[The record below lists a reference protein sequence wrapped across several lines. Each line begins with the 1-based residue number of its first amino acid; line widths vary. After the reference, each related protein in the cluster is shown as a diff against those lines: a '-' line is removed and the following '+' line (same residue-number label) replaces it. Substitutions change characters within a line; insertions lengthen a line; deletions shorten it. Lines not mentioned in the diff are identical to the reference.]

1 MHPSQQYHDS
11 SSSTETTTVSKLSCS
26 DPLCRDGSVA
36 RLDPRGPFLS
46 RCTSREVSASS
57 TPWTTYKRAHPTGAT
72 EKKRPRMDPSFS
84 ANANA
89 NYRDTSPKSTP
100 FIPEHLLGTLV
111 APFLS
116 NRETFNNFSLTSW
129 EVYRACK
136 SVPAPW
142 PRQGFKVESVVQS
155 VAFSTTGNLLAC
167 SVLHF
172 IRIWNRRTG
181 HCQVLE
187 APETVTCVAFS
198 SDGKFLASGHRG
210 SLESSS
216 AEETSSA
223 AEVEETSSAA
233 EVEDPTTAAT
243 IKDDEGSVVRLWNL
257 STMSCV
263 HVFKGHQF
271 GGVLSVIFSPVDNIL
286 AAGGVDQTIR
296 LWKDTECI
304 HTLLGHSNWV
314 YNIKFSPDGQTLASA
329 GEDETAVWLWNL
341 NDGGSSTTLEGHTE
355 CVHCIAFSPNSL
367 FLASGSD
374 DETIRIWD
382 LNSRLCVKVL
392 EGNLCSV
399 WTICISPDSTKI
411 ASGARD
417 SDGERVIRLW
427 SVHDGTCQRTLRGHT
442 NTVTSVAFSPSGR
455 TVASGAFDRTV
466 RLWNLSN
473 EA

>member
-1 MHPSQQYHDS
+1 MDIHPSQQHDDS
-11 SSSTETTTVSKLSCS
+11 NGSTETTTASKLSCS
-26 DPLCRDGSVA
+26 DPLCRDGSVVA

-46 RCTSREVSASS
+46 RCNSQEVSTCSS
-57 TPWTTYKRAHPTGAT
+57 PWATFKRAHPTDSI
-72 EKKRPRMDPSFS
+72 EKKRLRIDPSRS
-84 ANANA
+84 ANPNAHANF
-89 NYRDTSPKSTP
+89 RGTSPRSTP
-100 FIPEHLLGTLV
+100 LIPESLLGTLV

-116 NRETFNNFSLTSW
+116 NRETFNNFALTSW

-181 HCQVLE
+181 HCQLLE

-198 SDGKFLASGHRG
+198 SDGKFVASGHRG
-210 SLESSS
+210 SL
-216 AEETSSA
+216 
-223 AEVEETSSAA
+223 ETSSAA
-233 EVEDPTTAAT
+233 EVEDSTTAA
-243 IKDDEGSVVRLWNL
+243 IKDDEDSVVRLWDL

-271 GGVLSVIFSPVDNIL
+271 GGVLSVVFSPVDNIL
-286 AAGGVDQTIR
+286 AAAGVDQTIR

-304 HTLLGHSNWV
+304 HTLQGHSNWV
-314 YNIKFSPDGQTLASA
+314 YNVKFSPDGQTLASA

-341 NDGGSSTTLEGHTE
+341 NAGGSSTTLEGHTE
-355 CVHCIAFSPNSL
+355 SVHCIAFSPNSL

-382 LNSRLCVKVL
+382 LNSQLCLKVL
-392 EGNLCSV
+392 KGNLCSV
-399 WTICISPDSTKI
+399 WTICMSPDSMTI

-427 SVHDGTCQRTLRGHT
+427 SVHDGTCERTLRGHT